1 MSVTTKIILYHHN
14 RVVIFI
20 RPGSVPPSTLIATP
34 SGDGH
39 DYETQ
44 DNWDESPPH
53 EYYSHYTSDDK
64 VGSSDDDDDE
74 EEDPDYEPVRYSIV
88 HDFVLY

>member
-1 MSVTTKIILYHHN
+1 MLLSPVETS
-14 RVVIFI
+14 
-20 RPGSVPPSTLIATP
+20 PGAVPPSTLIATP

-44 DNWDESPPH
+44 ESWDESPPH

-64 VGSSDDDDDE
+64 VGSSDEDDE
-74 EEDPDYEPVRYSIV
+74 DEDDPHYEPVRTLLHCLTAIQLYSLIIYA
-88 HDFVLY
+88 D